1 MGRSGRSQKL
11 NRARNGGMKR
21 ILIIDDDA
29 AMLSL
34 AARLLQSRGFQTL
47 CAGDGHEGVEQARR
61 HVPDLIICDVQMP
74 NMDGYQTLAALQ
86 QDPVTATIPFIFL
99 TAVTGHQNQRY
110 AMGLGAD
117 DYLTKPYT
125 VKELMAAV
133 TTRLNKKAALQRLSE
148 RKLEELRGNI
158 GSALPHE
165 LLTPLNGILGLAGL
179 LADDGAQLDPQEAR
193 EFALGIQQSAMRLHR
208 LIENFIVYSG
218 LSLIGSDPHQIAELR
233 RGATTP
239 TREIIERRARE
250 MAETAAREADLQLEV
265 GEAQVVIAPDRLAKV
280 VEELVG
286 NAFKFSTLGSPVWV
300 TTQNA
305 HRQFI
310 LTVTDRGRGMT
321 AEQVAS
327 IGAHMQFERRFYEQ
341 QGAGLGLIIARR
353 IAQLHGGDLTIESE
367 PGQSTIVQFA
377 VPLPREEL
385 QLRSGLDRTEQ
396 VLA

>member
-1 MGRSGRSQKL
+1 
-11 NRARNGGMKR
+11 MKR

-29 AMLSL
+29 AMQSL
-34 AARLLQSRGFQTL
+34 AAKLLQSRGFQTL
-47 CAGDGHEGVEQARR
+47 CAGDGREGVEQARK

-74 NMDGYQTLAALQ
+74 HMDGYQTLAALQ

-158 GSALPHE
+158 GAALPHE

-179 LADDGAQLDPQEAR
+179 LADDQTRIEANETR

-208 LIENFIVYSG
+208 LIENFIIYSG
-218 LSLIGSDPHQIAELR
+218 LSLIGSDPKQIAGLR
-233 RGATTP
+233 RGQAIP
-239 TREIIERRARE
+239 TREIVELKARE
-250 MAETAAREADLQLEV
+250 MAEAAARDGDLELDLNEAR
-265 GEAQVVIAPDRLAKV
+265 VVIAPDRLAKV
-280 VEELVG
+280 TEELVG
-286 NAFKFSTLGSPVWV
+286 NAFKFSTADSPVRV
-300 TTQNA
+300 TTQTDS
-305 HRQFI
+305 RQF
-310 LTVTDRGRGMT
+310 LLMVTDRGRGMT
-321 AEQVAS
+321 AEQIAS
-327 IGAHMQFERRFYEQ
+327 VGAHMQFERRFYEQ

-353 IAQLHGGDLTIESE
+353 IAQLHGGDLALQSD
-367 PGQSTIVQFA
+367 PGRATVVQFA
-377 VPLPREEL
+377 LPLPQQE
-385 QLRSGLDRTEQ
+385 SP
-396 VLA
+396 VPILA